1 MVSTGIYGLRISV
14 KMLCGLFYYHG
25 HTEATLICAHM
36 ALEASSSLSVFIK
49 SKVLWDYCAPAHVTV
64 VCLRGLTAT
73 VAVTRRMAV

>member
-1 MVSTGIYGLRISV
+1 MASASV
-14 KMLCGLFYYHG
+14 LKCFVVFFSYHG

-64 VCLRGLTAT
+64 ICLRGLTAT